1 MNLHGLVSGA
11 IGAVNPHVPVSVRV
25 STGYEVDE
33 DQGFRQVPAYA
44 DAQVVQGQV
53 QSLTYDDLRQIDS
66 LNIQGTKRAIYLYG
80 RIDGLV
86 RVENKG
92 GDLITVP
99 GASFVGSISGT
110 TLTVSSVNSGRI
122 SLNDVVS
129 GSGVDE
135 ATRISALGTGIGYDG
150 TYTVDV
156 SQTIESEQM
165 TSGAVW
171 KVVQVLEQWPDWCKV
186 AVTLQDGS

>member
-1 MNLHGLVSGA
+1 MNLHGIVQGA

-110 TLTVSSVNSGRI
+110 TLTVSSVNSGRL